1 MHIVE
6 RKLKTIMKSNKNLIL
21 NIVIAVFT
29 FGLGITTMFNV
40 NVNAD
45 TSNIIKLG
53 TIINPNDTITMP
65 DVEGDSKE
73 YGTANGMFRYSE
85 SLAGGFYYD
94 GMLGWIDLWSANGTT
109 LTYVGT
115 DSITIN
121 YVDGDGYDLLLN
133 EPSQPET
140 PSEINGIYE
149 GTREL
154 TQRLIFGDNEL
165 TTWQEGVLDTISIL
179 VTILV
184 YLLPFILF
192 FAVVKI
198 LLKP

>member
-1 MHIVE
+1 M
-6 RKLKTIMKSNKNLIL
+6 MKSKKNLIL
-21 NIVIAVFT
+21 KIAIAVFT
-29 FGLGITTMFNV
+29 FGIGITTLFNV
-40 NVNAD
+40 KVNAD
-45 TSNIIKLG
+45 TSNIIEVG

-65 DVEGDSKE
+65 NPEGTSKE
-73 YGTANGMFRYSE
+73 YQAINGMFRYSY

-94 GMLGWIDLWSANGTT
+94 GMPGWMDLWSAEGTT
-109 LTYVGT
+109 LTYLGT
-115 DSITIN
+115 EPLAIISVTTPEDTDI
-121 YVDGDGYDLLLN
+121 DLLLN
-133 EPSQPET
+133 ATPQPEP

-154 TQRLIFGDNEL
+154 TQKLIFGDNEL

-179 VTILV
+179 VTIFV